1 MKKLF
6 VLLGA
11 LIVSPSLALDALLPV
26 ALNKP
31 FKLEAGNGVAAARYI
46 PAKWNLEFMRVVS
59 DSRCPP
65 NVNCVWAGDAT
76 LELRV
81 SKGKQIQKLTLHTGL
96 EPRSATIMG
105 LKLTLQNLEP
115 AKGVPG
121 KPKATFILSK
131 P

>member
-1 MKKLF
+1 MKKVLVLF
-6 VLLGA
+6 GA
-11 LIVSPSLALDALLPV
+11 LIVSSSLALDKPLPV
-26 ALNKP
+26 ALGKP

-46 PAKWNLEFMRVVS
+46 PTNWNLEFVHVVS

-65 NVNCVWAGDAT
+65 KVNCVWAGDAV

-81 SKGKQIQKLTLHTGL
+81 FKGKQTQALTLHTGL
-96 EPRSATIMG
+96 EPRSATVMG
-105 LKLTLQNLEP
+105 LKLTLQKLEP

-121 KPKATFILSK
+121 TPKATFVLSK

>member
-1 MKKLF
+1 MKKLV
-6 VLLGA
+6 VLFGA
-11 LIVSPSLALDALLPV
+11 LIVSSSLALDAPLPV

-31 FKLEAGNGVAAARYI
+31 FKLEAGTGVAAARYI
-46 PAKWNLEFMRVVS
+46 PAKWNLEFVRVVS

-65 NVNCVWAGDAT
+65 KVNCVWAGDAA

-81 SKGKQIQKLTLHTGL
+81 SKGKQMQTLTLHTGL
-96 EPRSATIMG
+96 EPRSATVMG
-105 LKLTLQNLEP
+105 LKLTLQTLEP

-121 KPKATFILSK
+121 KPKATFVLSK